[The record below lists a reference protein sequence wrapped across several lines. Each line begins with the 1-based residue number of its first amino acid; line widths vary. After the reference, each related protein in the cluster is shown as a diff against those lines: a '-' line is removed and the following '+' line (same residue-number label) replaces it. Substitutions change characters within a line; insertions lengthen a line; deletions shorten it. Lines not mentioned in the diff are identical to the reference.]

1 MRTNCLLDLVGG
13 IEVFVYLDNRKFLL
27 LKSNKE
33 LDKIHYIL
41 KFFPEFSLCHLTWM
55 KLLPGDHTFS
65 MPSLTKGT
73 SKFHLK
79 FSSKFSSVTLK
90 LGKGL
95 LSPQSHVIIHI
106 NYPLYLWFLSPLT
119 LTLMRLIS
127 TLFSLYISYF

>member
-41 KFFPEFSLCHLTWM
+41 KNFPEFSLCHLTWM

-65 MPSLTKGT
+65 MPSLAKGA

-106 NYPLYLWFLSPLT
+106 NYPVYLWFLSPLT
-119 LTLMRLIS
+119 LTLMKLIS